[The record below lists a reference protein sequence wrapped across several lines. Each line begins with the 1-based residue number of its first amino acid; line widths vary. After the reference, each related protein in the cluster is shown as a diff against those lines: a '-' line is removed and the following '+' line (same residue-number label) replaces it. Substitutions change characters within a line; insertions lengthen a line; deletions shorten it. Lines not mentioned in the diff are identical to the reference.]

1 MIVRMRRRKRWIMG
15 RWACGGGFAIRGC
28 NFCRADDVEIGDR
41 ATK

>member
-15 RWACGGGFAIRGC
+15 RWACGGFAIRGC

-41 ATK
+41 AAK